1 MPRVIN
7 GSETH
12 VFLVLHTVVKIEIK
26 MMDKLNYFFIMTAQ
40 GHLYSLVINFN
51 CVYE

>member
-1 MPRVIN
+1 MPKVIN

-12 VFLVLHTVVKIEIK
+12 VFPVLHTVVKIEIK
-26 MMDKLNYFFIMTAQ
+26 MMDKLNYFFIMTVQ
-40 GHLYSLVINFN
+40 GHLYSSVINFN